1 MSNEWNNLSES
12 YKIAKQKHI
21 ASIKH
26 KKKPIIYKHIV
37 IKKRPIVED
46 SEKNIIEIKN
56 EFPILSKYHTEHR
69 SVSFSY
75 NKDCEKYLSWLNF
88 KPITARY
95 SALTDLRAT
104 SLEVNTLKGRPDLT
118 SFLMNSRINLGKKF
132 ENPEKNKTLTQITYE
147 ALHLK
152 ESGSTFK
159 FFYNHSENLY
169 NVVVFGLNAPVS
181 PCCSVNLI
189 VQVSQEYGGRVICP
203 HRSCVIQFI
212 NNFCISKNNRDILW
226 PIQEINDSKKNKLK
240 AQEKSEL
247 NPYQLMSDGLQFTK
261 SITINGPADK
271 FSAFTDPLQQ
281 LLNHHKRLSY

>member
-12 YKIAKQKHI
+12 YNLVKQKHI

-37 IKKRPIVED
+37 IKKRPIIEEP
-46 SEKNIIEIKN
+46 EKNLVEIKN
-56 EFPILSKYHTEHR
+56 EFPILSKYHTNPR

-88 KPITARY
+88 KPVTSRY

-132 ENPEKNKTLTQITYE
+132 ENPEKNYALNQIAHQ
-147 ALHLK
+147 ALNLK
-152 ESGSTFK
+152 QSDSLFRY
-159 FFYNHSENLY
+159 FFNHSENLY
-169 NVVVFGLNAPVS
+169 NVVVFGLNAPIS
-181 PCCSVNLI
+181 SCCSVNLI
-189 VQVSQEYGGRVICP
+189 VQVSQDYGGRVICP
-203 HRSCVIQFI
+203 NRSCVIQFI
-212 NNFCISKNNRDILW
+212 SNFCISKENRDILW
-226 PIQEINDSKKNKLK
+226 PVQEVQDSKKIKVK
-240 AQEKSEL
+240 TQEKSEL
-247 NPYQLMSDGLQFTK
+247 DPYRLMSDGLQFTK

-271 FSAFTDPLQQ
+271 FSSFTDPLQQ
-281 LLNHHKRLSY
+281 LLKHHKRLSY